1 MGRPPLSPF
10 IAGVCV
16 KLTVIIPSRGRAE
29 RLAAVIRNL
38 RKLESEKHQVTYVIG
53 ADADDPETIGM
64 GQLLVGPQLYGGP
77 CGMRVFARSPSLGAM
92 VNQMAED
99 VPGDVYLSLCDDV
112 LVTTAHWDQKV
123 AEAVEARPD
132 GVFWWKCDEKRAATY
147 AIVTEKWRAAA
158 GRIFT
163 DYFPFWWDDVWLL
176 HVWMLAAE
184 DAWHYVDAELED
196 RPFSTQRMR
205 DLRFWGDFYKDR
217 HSERVAEADR
227 IRAALGWGP
236 RTLTADN
243 FRQFA
248 ERMCALSP
256 EFEATA
262 DEVEARQGEK
272 APPTPEYLKAKA
284 RAEALMGRK
293 EAA

>member
-1 MGRPPLSPF
+1 M
-10 IAGVCV
+10 

-29 RLAAVIRNL
+29 QLAAVIRNL

-53 ADADDPETIGM
+53 ADADDHETIGM
-64 GQLLVGPQLYGGP
+64 GRLLVGPPLYGGP
-77 CGMRVFARSPSLGAM
+77 CGMRVFERSPSLGAM
-92 VNQMAED
+92 VNQMSLD

-123 AEAVEARPD
+123 AEAVEAKPD
-132 GVFWWKCDEKRAATY
+132 GVFWWKCDERRAATY
-147 AIVTEKWRAAA
+147 AIVTEKWRAAS

-176 HVWMLAAE
+176 HVWILAAE

-196 RPFSTQRMR
+196 RPSATTRMR

-217 HSERVAEADR
+217 QGERMAEADR
-227 IRAALGWGP
+227 IREALGWGP
-236 RTLTADN
+236 RTLTGEN
-243 FRQFA
+243 FRLFA

-262 DEVEARQGEK
+262 HEVEARQGEK
-272 APPTPEYLKAKA
+272 GPPTPEYLHAKA
-284 RAEALMGRK
+284 RAESLMK
-293 EAA
+293 KAAA